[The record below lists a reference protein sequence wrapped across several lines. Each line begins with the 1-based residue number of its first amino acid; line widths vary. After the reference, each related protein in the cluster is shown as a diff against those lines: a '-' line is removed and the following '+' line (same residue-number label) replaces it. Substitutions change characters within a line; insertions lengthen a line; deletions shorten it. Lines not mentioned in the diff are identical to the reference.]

1 MIAKYGGIIEGAITF
16 IVVIGFC
23 AYQYWATNRSI
34 EADKASARDNASAK
48 NSGHAEGQ
56 HELDDGRDETVHR

>member
-34 EADKASARDNASAK
+34 AADKASSRDAR
-48 NSGHAEGQ
+48 HAEGEHQ
-56 HELDDGRDETVHR
+56 LRDG

>member
-34 EADKASARDNASAK
+34 EADKASARDTDSAK
-48 NSGHAEGQ
+48 NSGHAEGE
-56 HELDDGRDETVHR
+56 HELDNRRDETVH

>member
-23 AYQYWATNRSI
+23 AYQYWATNHSI
-34 EADKASARDNASAK
+34 AQDKASARDAR
-48 NSGHAEGQ
+48 HAEGEHQ
-56 HELDDGRDETVHR
+56 LREGRDETVH